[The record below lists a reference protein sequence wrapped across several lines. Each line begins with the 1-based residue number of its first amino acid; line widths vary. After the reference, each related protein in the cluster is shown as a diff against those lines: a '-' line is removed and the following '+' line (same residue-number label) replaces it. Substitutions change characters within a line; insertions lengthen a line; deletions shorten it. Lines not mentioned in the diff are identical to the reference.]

1 MLISEQIKPEN
12 QVGRVYKLV
21 AKGLF
26 SGMSKVDL
34 GLSPSDLKCEHSHR
48 HSVSSPTPLPLLEPP
63 GSIIQKKKI
72 VE

>member
-48 HSVSSPTPLPLLEPP
+48 HSVSSPTLSPSLNHPDL
-63 GSIIQKKKI
+63 SFRKKK
-72 VE
+72 